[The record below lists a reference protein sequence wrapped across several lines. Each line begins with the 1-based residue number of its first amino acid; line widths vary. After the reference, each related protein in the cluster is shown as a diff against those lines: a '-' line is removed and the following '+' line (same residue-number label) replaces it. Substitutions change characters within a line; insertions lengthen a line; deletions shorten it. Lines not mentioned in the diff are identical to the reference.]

1 MINIYASNM
10 RRGVVFL
17 LIFGSISIGYSQK
30 KFEGN
35 LETVPLS
42 SKAFKIRGIKPKVQ
56 GPPKVVPYVPDVIAE
71 NTFKVPKNDA
81 IVAPEVYRRNQDLG
95 IFKTSSKMVNVKYRD
110 GAYVDGDKI
119 RIYVNYKVLEYET
132 LLDESYKGLEI
143 NLEKGVNRIDF
154 EALNEGF
161 AAPNT
166 AEFQVYDDQGKL
178 ISSSQWNIGSGYKAT
193 IIIEKQ

>member
-1 MINIYASNM
+1 MINIYASSM
-10 RRGVVFL
+10 RRVVVFL

-30 KFEGN
+30 EFEDN

-42 SKAFKIRGIKPKVQ
+42 SKTFKIRAIKAKVQ
-56 GPPKVVPYVPDVIAE
+56 VPPKVVPYIPDVIAE

-81 IVAPEVYRRNQDLG
+81 IVAPEVYKRNQDLG